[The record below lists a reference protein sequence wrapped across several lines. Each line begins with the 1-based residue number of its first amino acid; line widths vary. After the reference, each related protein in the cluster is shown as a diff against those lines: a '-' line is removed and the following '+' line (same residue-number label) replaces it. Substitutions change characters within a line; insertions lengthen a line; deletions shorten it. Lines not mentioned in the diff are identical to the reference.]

1 MKTLRYKKAHYADF
15 LHEPNVTKIFEKELA
30 DKIEL
35 RCDDPNVTFELEH
48 LWKHIIVYY
57 QALKEQINYGIAST
71 GHYRYRWGTTIEHA
85 MNCNCISLC
94 RIIAKYYDPFKEFKG
109 YCIPSPIGP
118 NIFPN
123 LCDSSLLNAT
133 GVVCY

>member
-15 LHEPNVTKIFEKELA
+15 LYEPNVTKIFEKELA

-35 RCDDPNVTFELEH
+35 RCDDPNVTFELEY
-48 LWKHIIVYY
+48 LWKYIFVYY
-57 QALKEQINYGIAST
+57 QTLKEQISYGIAST

-85 MNCNCISLC
+85 MNC
-94 RIIAKYYDPFKEFKG
+94 
-109 YCIPSPIGP
+109 IGP

-133 GVVCY
+133 GVAGVNIPE